1 MVDSKHKKFYIFYSN
16 FWASLVAQLV
26 NNPPAMWETWVQSL
40 GWEDLLD
47 SKHQKFYVFYTCI
60 YLFIKSTILKKHNN
74 LKAFTKP

>member
-40 GWEDLLD
+40 SWEDPPGEGNGTH
-47 SKHQKFYVFYTCI
+47 SSI
-60 YLFIKSTILKKHNN
+60 RAWRIPWAI
-74 LKAFTKP
+74 